1 MRAGNNRWRYGWTA
15 AVLAA
20 FFASLSV
27 GVSAGE
33 PVRATGTVEPEEIV
47 DVGAQV
53 TGMIKSLGLDP
64 SSPGKAI
71 DYGSRVEAGTVLARL
86 DDAVYQADVEAAQA
100 VVARAEAELED
111 AKVKVKFGIIGAPTQ
126 LLVPAIEATLAKY
139 RAELKRAQVNLGYT
153 LIKSSVKGVIIDR
166 RVNVGQI
173 VGPTP
178 TPGSSLFLIAKDLR
192 KLQVWVSVP
201 EKHISRIRV
210 GTPTTFTVD
219 AFPKRVFQGKVKQI
233 RLNAQMTQNVVTY
246 TVVVTTDNSDGK
258 LLPYLTAN
266 VEFPTDP

>member
-1 MRAGNNRWRYGWTA
+1 MRTFGNLQLQVVIA
-15 AVLAA
+15 SVPAA

-210 GTPTTFTVD
+210 GD
-219 AFPKRVFQGKVKQI
+219 ADDLHCR
-233 RLNAQMTQNVVTY
+233 RLSKAGLSGQSEA
-246 TVVVTTDNSDGK
+246 DSPERPDDAERRDLHRGG
-258 LLPYLTAN
+258 
-266 VEFPTDP
+266 DDR